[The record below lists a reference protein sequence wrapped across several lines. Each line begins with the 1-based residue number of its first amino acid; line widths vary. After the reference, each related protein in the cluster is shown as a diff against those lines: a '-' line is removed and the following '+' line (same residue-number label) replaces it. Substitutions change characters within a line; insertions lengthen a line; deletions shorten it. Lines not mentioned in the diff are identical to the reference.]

1 MAGTSYVAFDA
12 ANKVYGKAKKEN
24 LKLEDHRFVR
34 YTFLFLVMKIHLTI
48 IAV

>member
-34 YTFLFLVMKIHLTI
+34 YTFLFLVMKIHLMI